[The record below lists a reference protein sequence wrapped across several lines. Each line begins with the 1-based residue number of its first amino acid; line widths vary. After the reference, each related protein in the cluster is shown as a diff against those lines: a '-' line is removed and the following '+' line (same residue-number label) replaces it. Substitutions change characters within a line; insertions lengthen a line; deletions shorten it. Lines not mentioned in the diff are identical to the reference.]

1 MTTNRFDTKAANWD
15 KKEMRRKLAGAVAEA
30 IGKHNL
36 EKVELAL
43 DFGCGTGLVSIPLS
57 AKIPRIIALD
67 SSVGMIEVLQSKIN
81 ELHIPNI
88 ETMQAEITNGDLPE
102 DFDLIFTSM
111 TLHHIKDTDQVLRR
125 FAQLLKPGGK
135 VTIADLDAEDG
146 SFHKPGSEE
155 KHHGFDREILRE
167 KLQKYGFQHIGFT
180 TVHTVSKTMDD
191 GTTKDFSVFLAT
203 AEKNK

>member
-1 MTTNRFDTKAANWD
+1 MTTNRFDAKAADWD

-30 IGKHNL
+30 IGELNL

-43 DFGCGTGLVSIPLS
+43 DFGCGTGLVSIPLA

-67 SSVGMIEVLQSKIN
+67 SSAGMIEVLQSKASD
-81 ELHIPNI
+81 LHISNI
-88 ETMQAEITNGDLPE
+88 EAMQAGITSADLPE

-111 TLHHIKDTDQVLRR
+111 TLHHIEETDQVLQR

-135 VTIADLDAEDG
+135 VAIADLDAEDG

-167 KLQKYGFQHIGFT
+167 ELQKYGFQHIGFT
-180 TVHTVSKTMDD
+180 TVYTVSKTMDD
-191 GTTKDFSVFLAT
+191 GTVKDFNVFLAT
-203 AEKNK
+203 AEKE